1 MNQSDYWSSVADS
14 RNFTTIFDEKVFRNY
29 VSKNSKILDVGCGYG
44 RTLNE
49 LYHAGYK
56 NLVGVDSSAGM
67 LERGKREF
75 PYLNFVQNSTD
86 LPVDDNQFDAVI
98 LFGVLCSV
106 VNENAQRNLIDEI
119 KRVLKPNGI
128 IYVNDFLINNDIKSI
143 FKYVKFMIK
152 YNTYGVYK
160 LKDGG
165 ILRHHTNQYI
175 KDLFADFYE
184 LEYGKTKFKTVKVYY
199 EPNNMNNYF
208 VDTTG
213 LFNETDR
220 INDGVVYH

>member
-1 MNQSDYWSSVADS
+1 MNC
-14 RNFTTIFDEKVFRNY
+14 FRKA
-29 VSKNSKILDVGCGYG
+29 SL
-44 RTLNE
+44 
-49 LYHAGYK
+49 
-56 NLVGVDSSAGM
+56 
-67 LERGKREF
+67 
-75 PYLNFVQNSTD
+75 
-86 LPVDDNQFDAVI
+86 DAVI